1 VAYLVS
7 RTELPTL
14 SELRDF
20 LGQTLP
26 DYMIPAAFVS
36 LDALPIGPNGKVDR
50 ALLPSPNDENMLRDE
65 ASVGP
70 RTPTEQRI
78 AAIVGSLL
86 SLDNVGVNDNFFFLG
101 GNSLF
106 GTQVIAR
113 LRDAF
118 NVEVSL
124 LALFDHPTVA
134 ACAAEVERLMVEK
147 LDTMSEEDVKRLL
160 ASSAQQLDV

>member
-1 VAYLVS
+1 
-7 RTELPTL
+7 
-14 SELRDF
+14 
-20 LGQTLP
+20 
-26 DYMIPAAFVS
+26 MIPAAFVI

-50 ALLPSPNDENMLRDE
+50 SLLPALSEENRLRDE
-65 ASVGP
+65 TSAGP

-86 SLDNVGVNDNFFFLG
+86 GLENVGVDDNFFFLG

-113 LRDAF
+113 LREAF
-118 NVEVSL
+118 DVDVSL

-134 ACAAEVERLMVEK
+134 AAAEEVERLMVAK
-147 LDTMSEEDVKRLL
+147 LDNMSDDDVHRLL
-160 ASSAQQLDV
+160 ASNAEQADL